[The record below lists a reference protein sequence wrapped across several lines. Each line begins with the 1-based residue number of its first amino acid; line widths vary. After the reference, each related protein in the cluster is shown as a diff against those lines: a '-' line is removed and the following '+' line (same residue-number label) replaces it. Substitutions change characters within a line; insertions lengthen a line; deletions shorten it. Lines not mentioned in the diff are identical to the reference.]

1 MTNKFNKLTLFLS
14 TLAIAL
20 VALLIMHFKGMT
32 LMKQVSASGIDNSE
46 AISEIYDYIE
56 SLNGFT
62 DEQKAELHSLI
73 QEQIDNNN
81 ELTEEE
87 LLNLYQLVDQKH
99 QSNVTNLE
107 NIKKELQLKLYSI
120 DASDN
125 GRYKELISLIDEID
139 VIIAEMKKQ
148 NGSSIQNIDA
158 KISDL
163 QDAIDKLN
171 KRTTDNNG
179 SNEFNFGYKDG
190 TYGYYI
196 DGNNFRPF

>member
-46 AISEIYDYIE
+46 AISELYDYIE
-56 SLNGFT
+56 SSKNLT
-62 DEQKAELHSLI
+62 DEQKAELNSII
-73 QEQIDNNN
+73 QEQIANNN

-87 LLNLYQLVDQKH
+87 LLDIYQLIDQKN

-120 DASDN
+120 DATDTS
-125 GRYKELISLIDEID
+125 RYNELKNLIDEIN

-148 NGSSIQNIDA
+148 NGSSAQNIDA

-196 DGNNFRPF
+196 DGNIFRPF